1 MVAGDG
7 GHSSPNLLEALAN
20 FRWAMNGDKITNLSS
35 RSYGMSPN
43 IKGALLALLAFAIFA
58 THDVFVKTL
67 GAVYSPFQIVF
78 FSVLFSFPLAM
89 IVLMRDAQPGTL
101 VPRHPWWM
109 ALRTA
114 SAVTTAICAFY
125 AFTVLPLAQTYAI
138 LFAAP
143 LLITILAI
151 PVLGEKVRLRRWM
164 AVLVGLT
171 GVLVVLRPGSTDLTL
186 GHAAALAAA
195 VGSSLASII
204 VRRIGA
210 DERPIVML
218 IYPLMAN
225 FILMGGALYFV
236 YKPMPIEHLGLVAL
250 VAAFAW
256 VANRCIITAYQS
268 GEAAIIAPMQ
278 YSQIIWA
285 ALFGALLFDENID
298 RGTLIGASII
308 IASGLYIVLR
318 ESKADDTSTTP
329 VLRTRSRHETGTY
342 MRAGPV
348 LRWIGRHPDDQSK
361 PK

>member
-1 MVAGDG
+1 M
-7 GHSSPNLLEALAN
+7 SSNA
-20 FRWAMNGDKITNLSS
+20 
-35 RSYGMSPN
+35 
-43 IKGALLALLAFAIFA
+43 KGALLALLAFAIFA
-58 THDVFVKTL
+58 THDVFVKIL

-78 FSVLFSFPLAM
+78 FSVLFSFPLAT
-89 IVLMRDAQPGTL
+89 IVLMRDATPGTL

-109 ALRTA
+109 ALRTGA
-114 SAVTTAICAFY
+114 AVVTGISAFY

-151 PVLGEKVRLRRWM
+151 PVLGEVVRLHRWM
-164 AVLVGLT
+164 AVIVGLT

-195 VGSSLASII
+195 VGSSFASII

-236 YKPMPIEHLGLVAL
+236 YEPMPIEHLGLVAL
-250 VAAFAW
+250 VASFAW
-256 VANRCIITAYQS
+256 LAGRFIISAYQN

-285 ALFGALLFDENID
+285 ALFGALFFEESID
-298 RGTLIGASII
+298 KMTLLGAAII
-308 IASGLYIVLR
+308 ISSGLYIVLR
-318 ESKADDTSTTP
+318 ESKADASSTTP

-342 MRAGPV
+342 LRAGPV
-348 LRWIGRHPDDQSK
+348 LRLLGRHPESTPN